1 MAKSKRPVRGT
12 AKRAQGNLAQKD
24 LREIAA
30 RYIEARNALVRAGRT
45 LHDHIGSSLSATGV
59 QLQLLRMD
67 HPPIQTKVDETIRM
81 LDEALDRVRSLSRE
95 IGSSPAHRGGLKQAL
110 RRLSEDISIRCN
122 VSLEY
127 SATLTLPPEIDVA
140 FYDVAL
146 SAIEEALRQVA
157 TRVDISVR
165 GTGPVILRITDD
177 GRRTGRARALSI
189 ARLLAEEQGLTFE
202 CSTGKST
209 IVSISYAVR
218 RPSRG

>member
-45 LHDHIGSSLSATGV
+45 LHDHIGSSLSATGM

-110 RRLSEDISIRCN
+110 RRLSEDISARCN
-122 VSLEY
+122 VSFEY
-127 SATLTLPPEIDVA
+127 SATPTLPSEIDVA
-140 FYDVAL
+140 LYDAAQVVIETAL
-146 SAIEEALRQVA
+146 QQGAAN
-157 TRVDISVR
+157 VDIAVSGAR
-165 GTGPVILRITDD
+165 PVILRITDD
-177 GRRTGRARALSI
+177 GGKTGRARALSL
-189 ARLLAEEQGLTFE
+189 ARVLAEEQGLTFA